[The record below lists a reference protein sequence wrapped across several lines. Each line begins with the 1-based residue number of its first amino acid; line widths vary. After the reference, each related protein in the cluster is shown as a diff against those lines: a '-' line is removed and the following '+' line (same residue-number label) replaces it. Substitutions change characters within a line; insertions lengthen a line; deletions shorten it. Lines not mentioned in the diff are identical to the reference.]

1 MRAVRTAVI
10 RVYHVD
16 ISAWFEQ
23 MVGQSWIVEVGAVD
37 LANATHLMNRL
48 QVLKTET
55 RQYLGCTYPP
65 THTRMNMK
73 HETVQKHVPSHTCL
87 FVRFFSFI

>member
-23 MVGQSWIVEVGAVD
+23 MLGKSWIVEVGAVD

-55 RQYLGCTYPP
+55 RQYLGCTYP

-73 HETVQKHVPSHTCL
+73 HETVQKHVPPHTCL
-87 FVRFFSFI
+87 W